1 MSNNQVVLFGDSPP
15 GHSRPVAIHVLAS
28 FLRKHNITVQP
39 VWGFSYVSYHTFSQ
53 LCQKFLNE
61 HVKVV
66 GISATLIANR
76 TTHDFFGCTPDEL
89 SRRLALIK
97 QLAPNAKIAV
107 GGSQVT
113 YDALPTGP
121 GTEMIDLYIKG
132 QGEQALLELATATK
146 PLKTESILPPTV
158 SDKMYPHV
166 EFSTTPT
173 VYEVGDGIIEGEGLA
188 MEFARGCIFKC
199 SFCSYALTGK
209 KYGDY
214 TKAKNTLIYELL
226 YNYHTHGTTHYYVTD
241 DMINDSEEKV
251 DMILEVSRAL
261 PFRLQYTAFMRLD
274 MIRRFPSMAAKLR
287 DSGLIGAFFGIETID
302 HASGR
307 KVGKGLGLERINEA
321 VDICNEAWQ
330 GQVYGQGSFILG
342 LPGHTTDIKDELLT
356 WLDTPSVKKLIKY
369 ITMYP
374 LYIIPGLG
382 LSEIDQ
388 NPAQFGYSED
398 PDNERNPAIRYNYS
412 YLNWKTDTYTFS
424 QAFDDADYVKTQF
437 LAARKY
443 LGIKHG
449 GIFRLPYLLSLSDR
463 KEEMLDLLLND
474 ESTAW
479 PTNEDWK
486 KYLAQIEFNYRSR
499 YINLMLSK

>member
-214 TKAKNTLIYELL
+214 TKAKNTLIYELR
-226 YNYHTHGTTHYYVTD
+226 TV
-241 DMINDSEEKV
+241 
-251 DMILEVSRAL
+251 
-261 PFRLQYTAFMRLD
+261 F
-274 MIRRFPSMAAKLR
+274 
-287 DSGLIGAFFGIETID
+287 GAG
-302 HASGR
+302 
-307 KVGKGLGLERINEA
+307 
-321 VDICNEAWQ
+321 
-330 GQVYGQGSFILG
+330 
-342 LPGHTTDIKDELLT
+342 
-356 WLDTPSVKKLIKY
+356 
-369 ITMYP
+369 
-374 LYIIPGLG
+374 
-382 LSEIDQ
+382 
-388 NPAQFGYSED
+388 
-398 PDNERNPAIRYNYS
+398 
-412 YLNWKTDTYTFS
+412 
-424 QAFDDADYVKTQF
+424 
-437 LAARKY
+437 
-443 LGIKHG
+443 
-449 GIFRLPYLLSLSDR
+449 
-463 KEEMLDLLLND
+463 
-474 ESTAW
+474 
-479 PTNEDWK
+479 
-486 KYLAQIEFNYRSR
+486 
-499 YINLMLSK
+499 